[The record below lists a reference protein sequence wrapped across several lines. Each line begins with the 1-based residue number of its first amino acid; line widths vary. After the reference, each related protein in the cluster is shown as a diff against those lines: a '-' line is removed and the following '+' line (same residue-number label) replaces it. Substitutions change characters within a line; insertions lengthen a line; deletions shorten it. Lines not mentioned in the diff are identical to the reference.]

1 MSLTPPRPR
10 SGPRRRTLLAAA
22 TGAAAALLAACS
34 AGSAPGRP
42 DAARTATA
50 DERTLLSAAADSAE
64 LAASYDAVLAV
75 HPGLAARLTPLRD
88 AVLRHAEA
96 CRGQAGPKASSTPS
110 GGPHSSSPAA
120 SPVPSG
126 SASGSASGSPS
137 GPAVPGDEKEA
148 LGSLAGAEQELSARR
163 TKELDSLGGDAAR
176 LLASVA
182 AAGAVHVYLLRND

>member
-22 TGAAAALLAACS
+22 SGAAAALLAACS
-34 AGSAPGRP
+34 AGSSPGRP

-50 DERTLLSAAADSAE
+50 DERALLRAAADSAE

-96 CRGQAGPKASSTPS
+96 CRGQAGPTASPAPS
-110 GGPHSSSPAA
+110 GPSSA

-126 SASGSASGSPS
+126 PPSGSASGSPS
-137 GPAVPGDEKEA
+137 GTAVPGDEKEA

-163 TKELDSLGGDAAR
+163 TKELDALGGDAAR

-182 AAGAVHVYLLRND
+182 AAGAAHVYLLRND